1 MAVNNIKKSIKIIYS
16 ILYRILYMGCF
27 SSKIHMTQRE
37 ILKDNEIYMLR
48 QQLEEK
54 NKELE
59 QLEYELY
66 SANMNT
72 RTTITN
78 LRKQVSN
85 NMTITL

>member
-1 MAVNNIKKSIKIIYS
+1 
-16 ILYRILYMGCF
+16 MGCF

-37 ILKDNEIYMLR
+37 IDKDNEIYILS
-48 QQLEEK
+48 QQLEDT

-59 QLEYELY
+59 QVRHELY
-66 SANMNT
+66 SINIDT

-85 NMTITL
+85 ISIT

>member
-1 MAVNNIKKSIKIIYS
+1 
-16 ILYRILYMGCF
+16 
-27 SSKIHMTQRE
+27 MTQRE

-54 NKELE
+54 TKELE
-59 QLEYELY
+59 QLECELY

>member
-1 MAVNNIKKSIKIIYS
+1 
-16 ILYRILYMGCF
+16 MGCF
-27 SSKIHMTQRE
+27 YSKIHMTQRE
-37 ILKDNEIYMLR
+37 ILKDNEIYILR

-59 QLEYELY
+59 QLEHELY

-72 RTTITN
+72 ETTITN

-85 NMTITL
+85 MTITP

>member
-1 MAVNNIKKSIKIIYS
+1 
-16 ILYRILYMGCF
+16 MGCF

-59 QLEYELY
+59 QVEYELY